1 MRVNKQIVAVMAT
14 LLVVV
19 SCGQAASFA
28 ERFSL
33 RLSPG
38 GLLALGGYYND
49 TQKLSEIVNT
59 GIGLN
64 GGIRY
69 KVSDFVFIDLGYAF
83 NWLSVKKDERPFDYK
98 EQNPAFNLQTFSVNG
113 TFFLASGY
121 MIEPYLT
128 LGAGICPWRFSQ
140 NPVWGEAWP
149 APADPEKSFSKTSL
163 GLNIGLGVES
173 YLFSKVSVFAEIK
186 YFYVFARD
194 IENFGTDDFTEQDFL
209 GLNIGLIYHFGKK

>member
-69 KVSDFVFIDLGYAF
+69 KVSDFVFIDVGYAF

-149 APADPEKSFSKTSL
+149 APADPESSFSKTSL

-173 YLFSKVSVFAEIK
+173 YLFSKLSVFAEIK

-209 GLNIGLIYHFGKK
+209 GLNIGLIYYFGKK

>member
-209 GLNIGLIYHFGKK
+209 GLNIGLIYYFGKK